1 MRVDAPSSEKPFAYA
16 TLLPPPPYGQR
27 EHVGGAAELLDDLER
42 RRLLALDPVRVERVD
57 EHQHAAL
64 GQLEADFS
72 ASSKLPL
79 TSATFAATA
88 RDCADLAAA
97 IAPCG
102 VSTTAVRPAR
112 AP

>member
-1 MRVDAPSSEKPFAYA
+1 MSELTSISTPRSASSRQ
-16 TLLPPPPYGQR
+16 TL
-27 EHVGGAAELLDDLER
+27 
-42 RRLLALDPVRVERVD
+42 
-57 EHQHAAL
+57 
-64 GQLEADFS
+64 S

-112 AP
+112 APYAAADAAVLPVDAQTMPSKPSSTAFATATHMPRSLNEPVGFMPSNLK